1 MGVSNMIQKVPTQYE
16 RFLALLNVIG
26 PKYQAGD
33 REAAADLDRLEES
46 MMKAIRIFQ
55 PDAEERIGTI
65 ISASDPYAEAR
76 EACRLRREQES
87 AAWKAEC
94 KAAREVVNALSVK
107 YGVADVFL
115 SDTTPELIATE
126 LANMVADALTSN
138 HQ

>member
-1 MGVSNMIQKVPTQYE
+1 
-16 RFLALLNVIG
+16 
-26 PKYQAGD
+26 
-33 REAAADLDRLEES
+33 
-46 MMKAIRIFQ
+46 MKAIRIFQ

-65 ISASDPYAEAR
+65 ISASDPDAEAR